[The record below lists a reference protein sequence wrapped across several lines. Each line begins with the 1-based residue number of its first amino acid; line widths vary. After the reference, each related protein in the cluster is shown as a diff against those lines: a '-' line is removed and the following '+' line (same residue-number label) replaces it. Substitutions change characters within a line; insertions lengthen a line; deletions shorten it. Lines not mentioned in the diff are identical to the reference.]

1 MVNSIQWDEFND
13 RGPLTFGQGDGA
25 MQCSKQVKMD
35 LSGGRGHGGGAV
47 REGFMTK
54 RPHELGGT

>member
-35 LSGGRGHGGGAV
+35 LSGGRGHGGGGQGRIYDKKAS
-47 REGFMTK
+47 
-54 RPHELGGT
+54 